1 MSLQPD
7 FQSSLSQPLPANM
20 SNTHQERT
28 LPEQVEFAYLTLLGH
43 LEHLASRMQEM
54 KDGPDEIDDDCL
66 EALHE
71 HVNRMLSKNFRL
83 RFKINSI
90 NQQEQKYGN

>member
-1 MSLQPD
+1 
-7 FQSSLSQPLPANM
+7 M
-20 SNTHQERT
+20 SNPTHQERT

-54 KDGPDEIDDDCL
+54 KDGPDEIDDDCI

-71 HVNRMLSKNFRL
+71 HVNRMLCKNYKL
-83 RFKINSI
+83 RFKLQQSNSAS
-90 NQQEQKYGN
+90 

>member
-1 MSLQPD
+1 
-7 FQSSLSQPLPANM
+7 M
-20 SNTHQERT
+20 SNPTHQERT

-54 KDGPDEIDDDCL
+54 KDGPDEIDDDCI
-66 EALHE
+66 EALHD

-83 RFKINSI
+83 RHKINSL